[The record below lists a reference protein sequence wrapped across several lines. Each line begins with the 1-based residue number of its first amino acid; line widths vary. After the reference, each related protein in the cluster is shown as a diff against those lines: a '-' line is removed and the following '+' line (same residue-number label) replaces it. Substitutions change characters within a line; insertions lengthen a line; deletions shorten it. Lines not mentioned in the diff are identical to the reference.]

1 MSRAHS
7 SSCSPL
13 SPATVLEHLPEQ
25 VSLQP
30 SANPSLVET
39 DTSSLI
45 WSRGQGYLTGV
56 TPVNTLE
63 MRFLTSK
70 EDDLDSPFLLLKISS
85 NFADDTTIFPGV

>member
-1 MSRAHS
+1 MSRAHG
-7 SSCSPL
+7 SSCSQL
-13 SPATVLEHLPEQ
+13 SPATVLEHFQ

-30 SANPSLVET
+30 RENPSPVEA

-70 EDDLDSPFLLLKISS
+70 EDDLDSHFLLHNISS
-85 NFADDTTIFPGV
+85 NLADNTTLLPGV